1 MGTKASSYF
10 PLTSVSTMACWHKKA
25 VADSRWDWTTLPRC
39 SQPAAP
45 DRANQGGTSHL
56 EIHLET
62 ELTDHSWTWSRCTQI
77 LHKCSPQWTSS
88 APPSCWHSLSPF
100 GPQQP
105 ALPTAPSL
113 PPVRCNSSALT
124 SLQLVKPNLIPPLL
138 SWPLSMTA
146 PRAPAQALL
155 MHWQRHLSFRENP
168 NNHSSPFCFPL
179 SPTPLAHHSNYTFFP
194 PPTLCASFLS
204 HQIKATFVHS
214 QDLPRA
220 NHSLIHYLCLLL
232 PSISPSCHLSSHT
245 RHFQTSFVLSS
256 VLFLIQRR
264 GQPASYLID
273 LFQTLLSNLCLHT
286 EEKLAISASCGC
298 AEPILPIRS
307 CRFAFPTALS
317 PLVASCLGHTELFR
331 AGAISV
337 HLLLYI
343 YEPWLGI

>member
-1 MGTKASSYF
+1 MLTACSSWQSQPRRYVTSGDTPGDWAHRSQLDMK
-10 PLTSVSTMACWHKKA
+10 PLH
-25 VADSRWDWTTLPRC
+25 ADTPQMLTPVNKLCTTLLLALSFTLWASATSTANC
-39 SQPAAP
+39 SI
-45 DRANQGGTSHL
+45 TS
-56 EIHLET
+56 T
-62 ELTDHSWTWSRCTQI
+62 
-77 LHKCSPQWTSS
+77 SPLQFFSSDLSS
-88 APPSCWHSLSPF
+88 ARETKSH
-100 GPQQP
+100 
-105 ALPTAPSL
+105 TT
-113 PPVRCNSSALT
+113 SALMT
-124 SLQLVKPNLIPPLL
+124 TLA
-138 SWPLSMTA
+138 MTA

-155 MHWQRHLSFRENP
+155 MHWQRHLSFRKNP
-168 NNHSSPFCFPL
+168 SNHSSPFCFPL
-179 SPTPLAHHSNYTFFP
+179 NPTPLAHHSNYTFFL

-273 LFQTLLSNLCLHT
+273 LFQILLSNLCLHT
-286 EEKLAISASCGC
+286 EEKLGIPASCGC
-298 AEPILPIRS
+298 AEPILTIRS

-337 HLLLYI
+337 NLLLYI

>member
-1 MGTKASSYF
+1 MLTACSSWQSQPRRYVASGDTPGDWAHRSQLDMK
-10 PLTSVSTMACWHKKA
+10 PLH
-25 VADSRWDWTTLPRC
+25 ADTPQMLTPVNKLCTTLLL
-39 SQPAAP
+39 A
-45 DRANQGGTSHL
+45 
-56 EIHLET
+56 
-62 ELTDHSWTWSRCTQI
+62 
-77 LHKCSPQWTSS
+77 
-88 APPSCWHSLSPF
+88 LSPF

-113 PPVRCNSSALT
+113 PPVPCNSSALT
-124 SLQLVKPNLIPPLL
+124 SLQLVKPNPVPPLL
-138 SWPLSMTA
+138 SWPLWLWLHLELL
-146 PRAPAQALL
+146 PRLFSCIDNAIFP
-155 MHWQRHLSFRENP
+155 SKKNP

-179 SPTPLAHHSNYTFFP
+179 NLTPLAHHSNYTFFL

-220 NHSLIHYLCLLL
+220 DHSLIHYLCLLL

-273 LFQTLLSNLCLHT
+273 LFQILLSNLCLHT
-286 EEKLAISASCGC
+286 EEKLAIPASCGC

-307 CRFAFPTALS
+307 CRFAFPTAPS

-337 HLLLYI
+337 NLLLYI